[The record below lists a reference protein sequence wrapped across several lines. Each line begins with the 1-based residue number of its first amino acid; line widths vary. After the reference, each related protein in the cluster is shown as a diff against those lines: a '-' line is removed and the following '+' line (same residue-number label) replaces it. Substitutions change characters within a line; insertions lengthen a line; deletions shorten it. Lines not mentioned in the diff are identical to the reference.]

1 MLGFPDRTWSV
12 MNKLLSL
19 QALLLVSTLPAYAAP
34 EIPPVPGPGEFLQ
47 DYAGVINPPHDESI
61 GKLQKIAYEQHDTPI
76 VVVTIDS
83 MGKYDPG
90 GPSIERFAHGW
101 FNKWE
106 IGKRGP
112 EGELI
117 NKGILLIVSVGDRKS
132 RIELGAEWGRAQDA
146 HCRKITRS
154 FMIPRFKKSDYS
166 GGIHAGVVELSKLAQ
181 MSAEGEGLPAIE
193 SESRDDLMRDAFRL
207 SLGKDFVKNKQA
219 RTILGLIMTFL
230 VPILF
235 IVAAIL
241 DGYFK
246 RRFSAICKIAGGCLF
261 ALAMVLEGVPFYG
274 VCFPM
279 ALVSHSLLA
288 KKWYLWWIG
297 VVGGFI
303 CLFQFLDDKGAA
315 AIWAVLTLVFVGLP
329 WTCFYVIRLVGL
341 GWFWLTNEKVALRLM
356 IPLYQKEGDFAEGK
370 GFLESGGGGG
380 FSSGGFSGG
389 GGASGSW

>member
-1 MLGFPDRTWSV
+1 

-19 QALLLVSTLPAYAAP
+19 QALLLVSTLPVYADL

-47 DYAGVINPPHDESI
+47 DYAGVISPPHEESI
-61 GKLQKIAYEQHDTPI
+61 GKLQKISYEQHDTPI

-90 GPSIERFAHGW
+90 GPSIERFAFSW

-154 FMIPRFKKSDYS
+154 FMIPRFKKLDYS

-181 MSAEGEGLPAIE
+181 MSAEGEGLPSIE
-193 SESRDDLMRDAFRL
+193 ETRRPVDMALEHRITAGMMTA
-207 SLGKDFVKNKQA
+207 SLGVDLRKNKTW
-219 RTILGLIMTFL
+219 RKIIDIVMVIL
-230 VPILF
+230 VPLLF
-235 IVAAIL
+235 LAAAIL
-241 DGYFK
+241 EAFFK
-246 RRFSAICKIAGGCLF
+246 GRFSAACKLAAGGLF
-261 ALAMVLEGVPFYG
+261 ALSLLLGGAPFWG
-274 VCFPM
+274 MAFPM
-279 ALVSHSLLA
+279 ALTSHALLA
-288 KKWYLWWIG
+288 KKWYLWWAG

-303 CLFQFLDDKGAA
+303 CLFLFLEDKGAA
-315 AIWAVLTLVFVGLP
+315 SMWVVLTLGFVGIP
-329 WTCFYVIRLVGL
+329 WTFFYIIRLIGL

-356 IPLYQKEGDFAEGK
+356 IRRYQKEGDFAEGK
-370 GFLESGGGGG
+370 GFLESSGGGGGG